1 MATSTSVAFITEASR
16 ADPHPYN
23 QIDHGR
29 RLGSIPRT
37 LDYKMPMLRLHHAK
51 TPSFLERLPLSV
63 HHAIFSH
70 LDYQSLIFLSTM
82 NRTFHSIIDPG
93 AMADPA
99 DKFQFVMRA
108 AKDFPQHRP
117 REKSQGN
124 FECYVCYKIHGP
136 DHFDSLQ
143 PQSVFVDE
151 RGQIVRDRAPRRDL
165 DREIMLRRFCID
177 CGIKTGLHA
186 PTDCLTT
193 RTGREL
199 WVCYC
204 RRVWEKP
211 KHLRCPQC
219 SGDCPLRPRKKPWG
233 T

>member
-1 MATSTSVAFITEASR
+1 
-16 ADPHPYN
+16 
-23 QIDHGR
+23 
-29 RLGSIPRT
+29 
-37 LDYKMPMLRLHHAK
+37 MPTIRLHHTK
-51 TPSFLERLPLSV
+51 PSSRLERLPFEV
-63 HHAIFSH
+63 QQIIFSH

-82 NRTFHSIIDPG
+82 NRFFHRVVDPG

-99 DKFQFVMRA
+99 DKFQFIMRA

-136 DHFDSLQ
+136 DHFDWLQ
-143 PQSVFVDE
+143 PQSVWVDE
-151 RGQIVRDRAPRRDL
+151 RGHVIRDRTPHRGR
-165 DREIMLRRFCID
+165 DREIMLRRFCIE

-199 WVCYC
+199 WVCHC

-219 SGDCPLRPRKKPWG
+219 SGDCPLRPRKKL
-233 T
+233 